1 MLLNSAKTKVMLVT
15 TNQKRQRLNT
25 DSLCLSFKD
34 EILQMITSDKILGV
48 LVDNNLLWS
57 AHAKHLAKKF
67 HQIYGFFQK
76 LSTSYH

>member
-1 MLLNSAKTKVMLVT
+1 MLVT

-34 EILQMITSDKILGV
+34 ETLQMITNNKIFGV

-57 AHAKHLAKKF
+57 AHAKHLAKKIF
-67 HQIYGFFQK
+67 VKYMASFK
-76 LSTSYH
+76 N